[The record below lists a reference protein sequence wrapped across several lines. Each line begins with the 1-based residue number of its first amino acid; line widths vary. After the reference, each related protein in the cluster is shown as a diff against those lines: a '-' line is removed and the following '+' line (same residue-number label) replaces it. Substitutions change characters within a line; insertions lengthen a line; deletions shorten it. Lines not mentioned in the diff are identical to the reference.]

1 MYTKT
6 IVHEIQRLKQTGLS
20 QRRTALELKINRET
34 VRRYWNADPNQPII
48 QKRNRQSCL
57 DRYQEK
63 IHVSSVL

>member
-48 QKRNRQSCL
+48 QKWGGARNL
-57 DRYQEK
+57 DLKVQA
-63 IHVSSVL
+63 L